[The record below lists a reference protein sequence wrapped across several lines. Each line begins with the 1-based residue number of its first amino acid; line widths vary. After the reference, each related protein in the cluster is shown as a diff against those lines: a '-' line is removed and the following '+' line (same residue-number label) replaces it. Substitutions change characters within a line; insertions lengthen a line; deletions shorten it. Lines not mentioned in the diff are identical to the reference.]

1 MKKFYVFL
9 LLVPIVFYSCH
20 FAQGERVKGS
30 GHVVTENR
38 DVTGFTGVESYGSF
52 DVHVGSGNHALKM
65 EGEDNILAHIDTYVE
80 GDILKIKTK
89 KGFWLDPD
97 RDVKIYVT
105 APSYT
110 RVYSNG
116 SGNIIGESK
125 ITGTG
130 KLELGVNGSADINL
144 EVDAPE
150 VTTDINGSGNAKL
163 KGQTKIFKSQ
173 VMGSGDVRALDL
185 LAEETSV
192 KIMGSGNADV
202 YSSVKLNVNVAGS
215 GDVRYKGG
223 AQVNSHIAGSG
234 EVKKLD

>member
-1 MKKFYVFL
+1 MKKLFVFL
-9 LLVPIVFYSCH
+9 FVSLTVLVACH
-20 FAQGERVKGS
+20 YVNGKKVEGN

-38 DVTGFTGVESYGSF
+38 DLTGFSGVESYGSF
-52 DVHVGSGNHALKM
+52 DVHVGTGNHSVKLEA
-65 EGEDNILAHIDTYVE
+65 EDNILAHIETYID
-80 GDILKIKTK
+80 GGILKIRTK
-89 KGFWLDPD
+89 KGYWLDPD

-105 APSYT
+105 APTYT

-116 SGNIIGESK
+116 SGNIIGENK
-125 ITGTG
+125 ITGSG
-130 KLELGVNGSADINL
+130 KLELGVNGSADISL

-150 VTTDINGSGNAKL
+150 ISADINGSGNAKL
-163 KGQTKIFKSQ
+163 KGQTRIFRSQ
-173 VMGSGDVRALDL
+173 VLGNGDVRALDL

-223 AQVNSHIAGSG
+223 GQLNSHIAGSG